1 MNTKTLGVGLIGFGL
16 VLLLLNYYQLQVD
29 WTLLFLG
36 TCFLTAYFGNF
47 VGPRKNIGFL
57 IPGCILAAM
66 GVWEVLG
73 QVTVLG
79 QYEDVGFFAA
89 IGTAFLA
96 IYVIG
101 SANGHKVAWASIVS
115 LAVYGFGLFVYL
127 VSYSSFFAENEDLI
141 FPVLM
146 IGIGLVIVV
155 GSSIAKIR
163 KR

>member
-1 MNTKTLGVGLIGFGL
+1 MNTKTLGFGLISFGL
-16 VLLLLNYYQLQVD
+16 ILLLMNFYQLQVD

-66 GVWEVLG
+66 GVWDILG
-73 QVTVLG
+73 ELTVVG

-101 SANGHKVAWASIVS
+101 SANGHKVFWASIVS
-115 LAVYGFGLFVYL
+115 LAVYGFGAFIYL
-127 VSYSSFFAENEDLI
+127 VTYSSFFAENEDLI
-141 FPVLM
+141 FPFVM
-146 IGIGLVIVV
+146 IAIGLVIVV
-155 GSSIAKIR
+155 GSSVAKIR